1 MKLKDINE
9 IKEDGLVVFMPSG
22 IQATLFNEGENILVK
37 YYNLTEDKYTHEDFY
52 KLINEGIFIFN
63 DRPTTQVMES
73 EDIDDIEQFPYCV
86 EITDE
91 VGELTYQAD
100 YDNEKAARADFND
113 HKDEL
118 LPNHKIELLHLVDS
132 EGFEVLDSF
141 EQGIDNED
149 VFECLIK
156 YADEQGVNVSDLEEY
171 DPEEIANWISKEMG
185 QNISVEEVEQLI
197 ADEVYDMEQLR
208 NEVHESALK
217 EHYNEDVFEA
227 VLEYATEQGKQVVEL
242 EDEDAEIIAKYVSD
256 KIGLNV
262 YPEEIIEL
270 LDMERS
276 DIEDLENDMDESVL
290 KESQGEYKLVIITGR
305 GRGDDGKL
313 TKESFQADND
323 LAALL
328 YVFENYDLQNAGM
341 FNGDYEDD
349 DLEEDDIE
357 LKNNILNCVKENK
370 IEEGVKLLT
379 DLYFDNFDISDY
391 YDDIIS
397 LTAPDGHV
405 VIEDDID
412 IEDWFG
418 DDYEDDIDWEDE
430 EDEDD
435 MDESILTK
443 LSKKGFIRESLS
455 KQYENKMDEAFE
467 NVKNPQGNVYKA
479 MQGREKH
486 YLTPEFK
493 LEMLQNLDKIQKQF
507 PDMHIRQQAQTFM
520 NELTMQEYYD
530 IKVIQKFIDNYVD
543 IMNPKN
549 ESLKESLEEEYGV
562 EYRNMHDGIHYLLVT
577 DSKEKAEQILAYL
590 KELENPDT
598 TVYDDNEIMD
608 NSIFTWD
615 EINKLATDGFEVDYK
630 ETEASNGIYNG
641 IQIINYDEIK
651 PDIYESLKEDKEEDL
666 NKLQRLQDKEAENV
680 PNGSKEMYKL
690 NKKYGKLRKKVHKHY
705 AKNENVTTMAEDIR
719 NGNKS
724 GEDPEFGA
732 WLLETSVDEKW
743 EQLTKAMQMYLL
755 DGIADYVQQGS
766 LKEEDLILEID
777 PEAGLTKEDVLS
789 LDMFSDEEIDTTYKY
804 HDLQLHAFISYEIK
818 SDKQAGNDKQE
829 SFKLKKKK
837 NKKQKIEDSMD
848 EAIYLKNKDGNEI
861 GPFKDQDAKEEY
873 IKEQKQNGYQGEFE
887 EIIKENKKE
896 EKMSKDNLTENC
908 YKVYNTLEPD
918 AQPACFNSWNEIDD
932 YLNQTWGEYKVDM
945 AKKND
950 GFGTQQDYDNYLSNF
965 EVAIE
970 PIEIPAEQ
978 IPAEGIDFEVAD
990 ECPDCEPELTEPAE
1004 EPMNMEAEQEVED
1017 EIKDD
1022 MDEDFED
1029 EHIGKSEEEP
1039 AEEEPTEEDPD
1050 VEPTEIDNPKDALN
1064 RIEDVEDAVD
1074 NIEDYIKTLLSDE
1087 DIEEVE
1093 DMHEQKTEDF
1103 KDNMGMLT
1111 DMNDLDFPDALADTV
1126 DTKEDGSLYRISDVA
1141 KEIEDLKATIEQ
1153 LKNDFKSELTTL
1165 VQDLKNDLKLSV
1177 NNVENKVQDT
1187 KNAVDNLTSEEE
1199 DLEDLEV
1206 EEPLEGEEPAQEEPA
1221 EDEENMEENYDEEA
1235 LKGNKMYESIKEII
1249 ATKTGKVISIPTIAE
1264 RLREEYGID
1273 ANLNT
1278 SYGKIIYTQV
1288 ADLINKTSLRES
1300 VVDPRIEEKE
1310 KRKSLL
1316 GKAANWIGGGL
1327 MSRLQESAEKQRWE
1341 ALEQIKQE
1349 IDKKVQQGADA
1360 QELKDTITLAS
1371 ENDEEAKQAK
1381 DYAVNKLKTTAKVEN
1396 LKDKLLKTSKT
1407 ATFKDL
1413 NIRG

>member
-63 DRPTTQVMES
+63 DRPNSQVIES
-73 EDIDDIEQFPYCV
+73 KEDDFDEDLHRALESYADGLGCNIGEIEDKDAAYDYVCDYL
-86 EITDE
+86 ETDVDYKE
-91 VGELTYQAD
+91 MAD
-100 YDNEKAARADFND
+100 YIDQCAKEIQDFL
-113 HKDEL
+113 DEL
-118 LPNHKIELLHLVDS
+118 
-132 EGFEVLDSF
+132 
-141 EQGIDNED
+141 
-149 VFECLIK
+149 
-156 YADEQGVNVSDLEEY
+156 EE
-171 DPEEIANWISKEMG
+171 EE
-185 QNISVEEVEQLI
+185 
-197 ADEVYDMEQLR
+197 
-208 NEVHESALK
+208 
-217 EHYNEDVFEA
+217 
-227 VLEYATEQGKQVVEL
+227 
-242 EDEDAEIIAKYVSD
+242 
-256 KIGLNV
+256 
-262 YPEEIIEL
+262 
-270 LDMERS
+270 
-276 DIEDLENDMDESVL
+276 DMDESVL
-290 KESQGEYKLVIITGR
+290 KESQDEYKLVIITGR

-418 DDYEDDIDWEDE
+418 DDYEDDDIDWED
-430 EDEDD
+430 DEDD

-455 KQYENKMDEAFE
+455 KQYENKMHEAFE

-549 ESLKESLEEEYGV
+549 ESLKESLDEEYGV

-598 TVYDDNEIMD
+598 SVYDDNEIMD

-978 IPAEGIDFEVAD
+978 LPAEGIDFEVAD

-1017 EIKDD
+1017 EIEDD
-1022 MDEDFED
+1022 MAEDELDEDFED

-1050 VEPTEIDNPKDALN
+1050 VEPAEEIDNPKDALN

-1206 EEPLEGEEPAQEEPA
+1206 EEPLEGEEPAQEESEEPT

-1381 DYAVNKLKTTAKVEN
+1381 DYAVNKLKATAKVEN

-1407 ATFKDL
+1407 AAFKDL

>member
-22 IQATLFNEGENILVK
+22 IQATLFNEGENVLVK

-63 DRPTTQVMES
+63 DRPNSQVIENLQKDLEFTNKELVNMR
-73 EDIDDIEQFPYCV
+73 EDY
-86 EITDE
+86 
-91 VGELTYQAD
+91 
-100 YDNEKAARADFND
+100 
-113 HKDEL
+113 
-118 LPNHKIELLHLVDS
+118 
-132 EGFEVLDSF
+132 
-141 EQGIDNED
+141 NED

-328 YVFENYDLQNAGM
+328 HVFENYDLQNAGM

-412 IEDWFG
+412 VDDWFG
-418 DDYEDDIDWEDE
+418 DDYEDDDIDWED
-430 EDEDD
+430 DEDD

-467 NVKNPQGNVYKA
+467 NVKNPQGNVFKA

-978 IPAEGIDFEVAD
+978 IPAEGIDFQVAD

-1017 EIKDD
+1017 EIEDD

-1039 AEEEPTEEDPD
+1039 TEEEPTEEDPD
-1050 VEPTEIDNPKDALN
+1050 VEPNEIDNPKDALN

-1206 EEPLEGEEPAQEEPA
+1206 EEPLEGEEPAQEESEEPT

-1249 ATKTGKVISIPTIAE
+1249 ATKTGRVISIPTIAE

-1288 ADLINKTSLRES
+1288 ADLVNKTSLRES

>member
-63 DRPTTQVMES
+63 DRPTTQVMEDW
-73 EDIDDIEQFPYCV
+73 EDEEVDDDLF
-86 EITDE
+86 
-91 VGELTYQAD
+91 
-100 YDNEKAARADFND
+100 RA
-113 HKDEL
+113 
-118 LPNHKIELLHLVDS
+118 
-132 EGFEVLDSF
+132 LDS
-141 EQGIDNED
+141 
-149 VFECLIK
+149 
-156 YADEQGVNVSDLEEY
+156 YADQCGCNIGEIEDKEDAYNYICDWLGREMDYKEMSDYIDYCAKELEEF
-171 DPEEIANWISKEMG
+171 DDEEDM
-185 QNISVEEVEQLI
+185 
-197 ADEVYDMEQLR
+197 DEAVL
-208 NEVHESALK
+208 N

-270 LDMERS
+270 LDIERS
-276 DIEDLENDMDESVL
+276 DMEDLEDNMDESIIDKDGDWNLIQTSSTPVQLALEL
-290 KESQGEYKLVIITGR
+290 KLGDSKLQIFLKDNKFIVSLNDAIEASFTLDNIDGLLDFIKNNYPVILEKDT
-305 GRGDDGKL
+305 
-313 TKESFQADND
+313 
-323 LAALL
+323 
-328 YVFENYDLQNAGM
+328 
-341 FNGDYEDD
+341 
-349 DLEEDDIE
+349 LEELIDSQELEDE
-357 LKNNILNCVKENK
+357 LK
-370 IEEGVKLLT
+370 
-379 DLYFDNFDISDY
+379 
-391 YDDIIS
+391 
-397 LTAPDGHV
+397 
-405 VIEDDID
+405 
-412 IEDWFG
+412 
-418 DDYEDDIDWEDE
+418 DE
-430 EDEDD
+430 EEFE
-435 MDESILTK
+435 ESILTK
-443 LSKKGFIRESLS
+443 LSKKGFIRESLLN
-455 KQYENKMDEAFE
+455 QYENKMDEAFE
-467 NVKNPQGNVYKA
+467 NVKNPQGNVFKA

-549 ESLKESLEEEYGV
+549 ESLDESLDEEYGV

-615 EINKLATDGFEVDYK
+615 EINKLAIDGFEVDYK

-978 IPAEGIDFEVAD
+978 IPAEGIDFQVAD

-1017 EIKDD
+1017 EIEDD

-1039 AEEEPTEEDPD
+1039 AEEEPTEEDPN

-1206 EEPLEGEEPAQEEPA
+1206 EEPLEGEEPAQEEPEEPA

-1407 ATFKDL
+1407 AAFKDL

>member
-63 DRPTTQVMES
+63 DRPNTQVIES
-73 EDIDDIEQFPYCV
+73 KEDDSDEDLHRALESYADGLGCNIGEIEDKDAAYDYVCDYL
-86 EITDE
+86 ETDVDYKE
-91 VGELTYQAD
+91 MAD
-100 YDNEKAARADFND
+100 YIDQCAKEIQDF
-113 HKDEL
+113 
-118 LPNHKIELLHLVDS
+118 
-132 EGFEVLDSF
+132 LD
-141 EQGIDNED
+141 
-149 VFECLIK
+149 
-156 YADEQGVNVSDLEEY
+156 
-171 DPEEIANWISKEMG
+171 
-185 QNISVEEVEQLI
+185 
-197 ADEVYDMEQLR
+197 
-208 NEVHESALK
+208 
-217 EHYNEDVFEA
+217 
-227 VLEYATEQGKQVVEL
+227 EL
-242 EDEDAEIIAKYVSD
+242 EDEE
-256 KIGLNV
+256 
-262 YPEEIIEL
+262 
-270 LDMERS
+270 
-276 DIEDLENDMDESVL
+276 DMDESVL

-328 YVFENYDLQNAGM
+328 HVFENYDLQNAGM

-418 DDYEDDIDWEDE
+418 DDYEDDDIDWEDE

-467 NVKNPQGNVYKA
+467 NVKNPQGNVFKA

-861 GPFKDQDAKEEY
+861 GPFKDQNAKEEY

-1017 EIKDD
+1017 EIEDD

-1050 VEPTEIDNPKDALN
+1050 AESSEIDNPKDALN

-1206 EEPLEGEEPAQEEPA
+1206 EEPLEGEEPAQEEPEEPT

-1288 ADLINKTSLRES
+1288 ADLVNKTSLRES

-1360 QELKDTITLAS
+1360 QELKDTITLAA

-1407 ATFKDL
+1407 AAFKDL

>member
-63 DRPTTQVMES
+63 DRPNSQVIES
-73 EDIDDIEQFPYCV
+73 KEDDFDEDLHRALESYADGLGCNIGEIEDKDAAYDYVCDYL
-86 EITDE
+86 ETDVDYKE
-91 VGELTYQAD
+91 MAD
-100 YDNEKAARADFND
+100 YIDQCAKEIQDFL
-113 HKDEL
+113 DEL
-118 LPNHKIELLHLVDS
+118 
-132 EGFEVLDSF
+132 
-141 EQGIDNED
+141 
-149 VFECLIK
+149 
-156 YADEQGVNVSDLEEY
+156 EE
-171 DPEEIANWISKEMG
+171 EE
-185 QNISVEEVEQLI
+185 
-197 ADEVYDMEQLR
+197 
-208 NEVHESALK
+208 
-217 EHYNEDVFEA
+217 
-227 VLEYATEQGKQVVEL
+227 
-242 EDEDAEIIAKYVSD
+242 
-256 KIGLNV
+256 
-262 YPEEIIEL
+262 
-270 LDMERS
+270 
-276 DIEDLENDMDESVL
+276 DMDESVL
-290 KESQGEYKLVIITGR
+290 KESQDEYKLVIITGR

-328 YVFENYDLQNAGM
+328 YVFQNYDLQNAGM
-341 FNGDYEDD
+341 FNGEYEDD

-418 DDYEDDIDWEDE
+418 DDYEDDDIDWE

-455 KQYENKMDEAFE
+455 KQYKNKMDEAFE

-549 ESLKESLEEEYGV
+549 ESLEDYNDPQGQITLKDAKKQFEKLVEEAHDIYYQGYKFIDITLLEVHCPAFSNINWEDIPELIRSWGYAVLEEP
-562 EYRNMHDGIHYLLVT
+562 NMDQPAIALG
-577 DSKEKAEQILAYL
+577 KEFTEDDVRQMIKDFNE
-590 KELENPDT
+590 EN
-598 TVYDDNEIMD
+598 
-608 NSIFTWD
+608 
-615 EINKLATDGFEVDYK
+615 GFD
-630 ETEASNGIYNG
+630 
-641 IQIINYDEIK
+641 
-651 PDIYESLKEDKEEDL
+651 ESLKEDKEEDL

-978 IPAEGIDFEVAD
+978 LPAEGIDFQVAD

-1004 EPMNMEAEQEVED
+1004 EPMNMEAEQEIED
-1017 EIKDD
+1017 EIEDD
-1022 MDEDFED
+1022 MAEDELDEDFED

-1050 VEPTEIDNPKDALN
+1050 VEPNEIDNPKDALN

-1206 EEPLEGEEPAQEEPA
+1206 EEPLEGEEPAQEEPEEPT

-1300 VVDPRIEEKE
+1300 VVDPRTEEKE

-1381 DYAVNKLKTTAKVEN
+1381 DYAVNKLKATAKVEN

-1407 ATFKDL
+1407 AAFKDL

>member
-208 NEVHESALK
+208 NEVHES
-217 EHYNEDVFEA
+217 
-227 VLEYATEQGKQVVEL
+227 
-242 EDEDAEIIAKYVSD
+242 
-256 KIGLNV
+256 
-262 YPEEIIEL
+262 
-270 LDMERS
+270 
-276 DIEDLENDMDESVL
+276 VL
-290 KESQGEYKLVIITGR
+290 KESQDEYKLVIITGR

-328 YVFENYDLQNAGM
+328 HVFENYDLQNAGM

-430 EDEDD
+430 DDEDD

-443 LSKKGFIRESLS
+443 LSKKGFIRESLLN
-455 KQYENKMDEAFE
+455 QYENKMDEAFE

-549 ESLKESLEEEYGV
+549 ESLKESLDEEYGV

-837 NKKQKIEDSMD
+837 NKKQKIEDSMH

-978 IPAEGIDFEVAD
+978 IPAEGIDFQVAD

-1017 EIKDD
+1017 EIEDEIEDD

-1039 AEEEPTEEDPD
+1039 AEEEPTEEEPTEEDPD

-1206 EEPLEGEEPAQEEPA
+1206 EEPLEGEEPAQEEPEEPA

>member
-1 MKLKDINE
+1 MR
-9 IKEDGLVVFMPSG
+9 ED
-22 IQATLFNEGENILVK
+22 
-37 YYNLTEDKYTHEDFY
+37 Y
-52 KLINEGIFIFN
+52 
-63 DRPTTQVMES
+63 
-73 EDIDDIEQFPYCV
+73 
-86 EITDE
+86 
-91 VGELTYQAD
+91 
-100 YDNEKAARADFND
+100 
-113 HKDEL
+113 
-118 LPNHKIELLHLVDS
+118 
-132 EGFEVLDSF
+132 
-141 EQGIDNED
+141 NED

-276 DIEDLENDMDESVL
+276 DMQDLEDNMDESVL
-290 KESQGEYKLVIITGR
+290 KESQDEYKLVIITGR

-328 YVFENYDLQNAGM
+328 HVFENYDLQNAGM
-341 FNGDYEDD
+341 FNGEYEDD

-549 ESLKESLEEEYGV
+549 ESLEDYNDPQGQITLKDAKKQFEKLVEEAHDIYFQGYKFIDITLLEVHCPAFSNINWEDIPELIRSWGYAVLEEPNMDQPAIALGKEFTEDDVRQMIKDFDKENGLDESLDEEYGV

-978 IPAEGIDFEVAD
+978 IPAEGIDFQVAD
-990 ECPDCEPELTEPAE
+990 ECPDCEPELTAPAE

-1017 EIKDD
+1017 EIEDD

-1050 VEPTEIDNPKDALN
+1050 VEPNEIDNPKDALN

-1206 EEPLEGEEPAQEEPA
+1206 EEPLEGEEPAQEEAEEPA

-1300 VVDPRIEEKE
+1300 VVDPRTEEKE

-1407 ATFKDL
+1407 AAFKDL

>member
-22 IQATLFNEGENILVK
+22 IQATLFNEGKNILVK

-63 DRPTTQVMES
+63 DRPNSQVIENLQKDLEFTNKELVNMR
-73 EDIDDIEQFPYCV
+73 EDY
-86 EITDE
+86 
-91 VGELTYQAD
+91 
-100 YDNEKAARADFND
+100 
-113 HKDEL
+113 
-118 LPNHKIELLHLVDS
+118 
-132 EGFEVLDSF
+132 
-141 EQGIDNED
+141 NED

-208 NEVHESALK
+208 NEVHES
-217 EHYNEDVFEA
+217 
-227 VLEYATEQGKQVVEL
+227 
-242 EDEDAEIIAKYVSD
+242 
-256 KIGLNV
+256 
-262 YPEEIIEL
+262 
-270 LDMERS
+270 
-276 DIEDLENDMDESVL
+276 VL
-290 KESQGEYKLVIITGR
+290 KESQDEYKLVIITGR

-328 YVFENYDLQNAGM
+328 HVFENYDLQNAGM

-430 EDEDD
+430 DDEDD

-549 ESLKESLEEEYGV
+549 ESLKESLDEEYGV

-1017 EIKDD
+1017 EIEDEIEDD

-1039 AEEEPTEEDPD
+1039 AEEEPTEEEPTEEDPD

-1206 EEPLEGEEPAQEEPA
+1206 EEPLEGEEPAQEESEEPT

-1249 ATKTGKVISIPTIAE
+1249 ATKTGRVISIPTIAE

-1288 ADLINKTSLRES
+1288 ADLVNKTSLRES

>member
-113 HKDEL
+113 NKYEL

-141 EQGIDNED
+141 EQGIDDED
-149 VFECLIK
+149 EEDDMDESIIDKDGDWNLIQTSSTPVQLALELNLGDSK
-156 YADEQGVNVSDLEEY
+156 LQIFLKDNKFVVSLNDAIEASFTLDNIDGLLDFIKNNYPVILEKDTLEE
-171 DPEEIANWISKEMG
+171 
-185 QNISVEEVEQLI
+185 LI
-197 ADEVYDMEQLR
+197 DSQ
-208 NEVHESALK
+208 
-217 EHYNEDVFEA
+217 
-227 VLEYATEQGKQVVEL
+227 EL
-242 EDEDAEIIAKYVSD
+242 EDE
-256 KIGLNV
+256 
-262 YPEEIIEL
+262 
-270 LDMERS
+270 
-276 DIEDLENDMDESVL
+276 L
-290 KESQGEYKLVIITGR
+290 K
-305 GRGDDGKL
+305 
-313 TKESFQADND
+313 
-323 LAALL
+323 
-328 YVFENYDLQNAGM
+328 
-341 FNGDYEDD
+341 
-349 DLEEDDIE
+349 
-357 LKNNILNCVKENK
+357 
-370 IEEGVKLLT
+370 
-379 DLYFDNFDISDY
+379 
-391 YDDIIS
+391 
-397 LTAPDGHV
+397 
-405 VIEDDID
+405 
-412 IEDWFG
+412 
-418 DDYEDDIDWEDE
+418 DE
-430 EDEDD
+430 EEFE
-435 MDESILTK
+435 ESILTK

-455 KQYENKMDEAFE
+455 KQYENKMHEAFE

-549 ESLKESLEEEYGV
+549 ESLEDYNDPQGQITLKDAKKQFEKLVEEAHDIYFQGYKFIDITLLEVHCPAFSNINWEDIPERIRSWGYVVLEEP
-562 EYRNMHDGIHYLLVT
+562 NMDQPAIALG
-577 DSKEKAEQILAYL
+577 KEFTEDDVRQMIKDFNE
-590 KELENPDT
+590 EN
-598 TVYDDNEIMD
+598 
-608 NSIFTWD
+608 
-615 EINKLATDGFEVDYK
+615 GFD
-630 ETEASNGIYNG
+630 
-641 IQIINYDEIK
+641 
-651 PDIYESLKEDKEEDL
+651 ESLKEDKEEDL

-732 WLLETSVDEKW
+732 WLLETSIDEKW

-978 IPAEGIDFEVAD
+978 LPAEGIDFEVAD

-1017 EIKDD
+1017 EIEDD

-1206 EEPLEGEEPAQEEPA
+1206 EEPLEGEEPAQEEPEEPT

>member
-113 HKDEL
+113 NKYEL

-141 EQGIDNED
+141 EQGIDDED
-149 VFECLIK
+149 EEDDMDESIIDKDGDWNLIQTSSTPVQLALELNLGDSK
-156 YADEQGVNVSDLEEY
+156 LQIFLKDNKFVVSLNDAIEASFTLDNIDGLLDFIKNNYPVILEKDTLEE
-171 DPEEIANWISKEMG
+171 
-185 QNISVEEVEQLI
+185 LI
-197 ADEVYDMEQLR
+197 DSQ
-208 NEVHESALK
+208 
-217 EHYNEDVFEA
+217 
-227 VLEYATEQGKQVVEL
+227 EL
-242 EDEDAEIIAKYVSD
+242 EDE
-256 KIGLNV
+256 
-262 YPEEIIEL
+262 
-270 LDMERS
+270 
-276 DIEDLENDMDESVL
+276 L
-290 KESQGEYKLVIITGR
+290 K
-305 GRGDDGKL
+305 
-313 TKESFQADND
+313 
-323 LAALL
+323 
-328 YVFENYDLQNAGM
+328 
-341 FNGDYEDD
+341 
-349 DLEEDDIE
+349 
-357 LKNNILNCVKENK
+357 
-370 IEEGVKLLT
+370 
-379 DLYFDNFDISDY
+379 
-391 YDDIIS
+391 
-397 LTAPDGHV
+397 
-405 VIEDDID
+405 
-412 IEDWFG
+412 
-418 DDYEDDIDWEDE
+418 DE
-430 EDEDD
+430 EEFE
-435 MDESILTK
+435 ESILTK

-455 KQYENKMDEAFE
+455 KQYENKMHEAFE

-549 ESLKESLEEEYGV
+549 ESLEDYNDPQGQITLKDAKKQFEKLVEEAHDIYFQGYKFIDITLLEVHCPAFSNINWEDIPELIRSWGYVVLEEP
-562 EYRNMHDGIHYLLVT
+562 NMDQPAIALG
-577 DSKEKAEQILAYL
+577 KEFTEDDVRQMIKDFNE
-590 KELENPDT
+590 EN
-598 TVYDDNEIMD
+598 
-608 NSIFTWD
+608 
-615 EINKLATDGFEVDYK
+615 GFD
-630 ETEASNGIYNG
+630 
-641 IQIINYDEIK
+641 
-651 PDIYESLKEDKEEDL
+651 ESLKEDKEEDL

-732 WLLETSVDEKW
+732 WLLETSIDEKW

-978 IPAEGIDFEVAD
+978 LPAEGIDFEVAD

-1017 EIKDD
+1017 EIEDD

-1206 EEPLEGEEPAQEEPA
+1206 EEPLEGEEPAQEEPEEPT

-1300 VVDPRIEEKE
+1300 IVDPRIEEKE

>member
-113 HKDEL
+113 NKYEL

-141 EQGIDNED
+141 EQGIDDED
-149 VFECLIK
+149 EEDDMDESIIDKDGDWNLIQTSSTPVQLALELNLGDSK
-156 YADEQGVNVSDLEEY
+156 LQIFLKDNKFVVSLNDAIEASFTLDNIDGLLDFIKNNYPVILEKDTLEE
-171 DPEEIANWISKEMG
+171 
-185 QNISVEEVEQLI
+185 LI
-197 ADEVYDMEQLR
+197 DSQ
-208 NEVHESALK
+208 
-217 EHYNEDVFEA
+217 
-227 VLEYATEQGKQVVEL
+227 EL
-242 EDEDAEIIAKYVSD
+242 EDE
-256 KIGLNV
+256 
-262 YPEEIIEL
+262 
-270 LDMERS
+270 
-276 DIEDLENDMDESVL
+276 L
-290 KESQGEYKLVIITGR
+290 K
-305 GRGDDGKL
+305 
-313 TKESFQADND
+313 
-323 LAALL
+323 
-328 YVFENYDLQNAGM
+328 
-341 FNGDYEDD
+341 
-349 DLEEDDIE
+349 
-357 LKNNILNCVKENK
+357 
-370 IEEGVKLLT
+370 
-379 DLYFDNFDISDY
+379 
-391 YDDIIS
+391 
-397 LTAPDGHV
+397 
-405 VIEDDID
+405 
-412 IEDWFG
+412 
-418 DDYEDDIDWEDE
+418 DE
-430 EDEDD
+430 EEFE
-435 MDESILTK
+435 ESILTK

-455 KQYENKMDEAFE
+455 KQYENKMHEAFE

-549 ESLKESLEEEYGV
+549 ESLEDYNDPQGQITLKDAKKQFEKLVEEAHDIYFQGYKFIDITLLEVHCPAFSNINWEDIPELIRSWGYVVLEEP
-562 EYRNMHDGIHYLLVT
+562 NMDQPAIALG
-577 DSKEKAEQILAYL
+577 KEFTEDDVRQMIKDFNE
-590 KELENPDT
+590 EN
-598 TVYDDNEIMD
+598 
-608 NSIFTWD
+608 
-615 EINKLATDGFEVDYK
+615 GFD
-630 ETEASNGIYNG
+630 
-641 IQIINYDEIK
+641 
-651 PDIYESLKEDKEEDL
+651 ESLKEDKEEDL

-732 WLLETSVDEKW
+732 WLLETSIDEKW

-978 IPAEGIDFEVAD
+978 LPAEGIDFEVAD
-990 ECPDCEPELTEPAE
+990 ECPDCDPELTEPAE

-1017 EIKDD
+1017 EIEDD

-1206 EEPLEGEEPAQEEPA
+1206 EEPLEGEEPAQEEPEEPT

>member
-208 NEVHESALK
+208 NEVHES
-217 EHYNEDVFEA
+217 
-227 VLEYATEQGKQVVEL
+227 
-242 EDEDAEIIAKYVSD
+242 
-256 KIGLNV
+256 
-262 YPEEIIEL
+262 
-270 LDMERS
+270 
-276 DIEDLENDMDESVL
+276 VL
-290 KESQGEYKLVIITGR
+290 KESQDEYKLVIITGR

-328 YVFENYDLQNAGM
+328 HVFENYDLQNAGM

-430 EDEDD
+430 DDEDD

-443 LSKKGFIRESLS
+443 LSKKGFIRESLLN
-455 KQYENKMDEAFE
+455 QYENKMDEAFE

-549 ESLKESLEEEYGV
+549 ESLKESLDEEYGV

-615 EINKLATDGFEVDYK
+615 EINKLAIDGFEVDYK

-978 IPAEGIDFEVAD
+978 IPAEGIDFQVAD

-1017 EIKDD
+1017 EIEDEIEDD

-1039 AEEEPTEEDPD
+1039 AEEEPTEEEPTEEDPD

-1206 EEPLEGEEPAQEEPA
+1206 EEPLEGEEPAQEEPEEPA

-1300 VVDPRIEEKE
+1300 VVDPRTEEKE

-1407 ATFKDL
+1407 AAFKDL

>member
-63 DRPTTQVMES
+63 DRPNSQVIENLQKDLEFTNKELVNMR
-73 EDIDDIEQFPYCV
+73 EDY
-86 EITDE
+86 
-91 VGELTYQAD
+91 
-100 YDNEKAARADFND
+100 
-113 HKDEL
+113 
-118 LPNHKIELLHLVDS
+118 
-132 EGFEVLDSF
+132 
-141 EQGIDNED
+141 NED

-276 DIEDLENDMDESVL
+276 DMQDLEDNMDESVL
-290 KESQGEYKLVIITGR
+290 KESQDEYKLVIITGR

-328 YVFENYDLQNAGM
+328 HVFENYDLQNAGM
-341 FNGDYEDD
+341 FNGEYEDD

-549 ESLKESLEEEYGV
+549 ESLEDYNDPQGQITLKDAKKQFEKLVEEAHDIYFQGYKFIDITLLEVHCPAFSNINWEDIPELIRSWGYVVLEEP
-562 EYRNMHDGIHYLLVT
+562 NMDQPAIALG
-577 DSKEKAEQILAYL
+577 KEFTEDDVRQMIKDFNE
-590 KELENPDT
+590 EN
-598 TVYDDNEIMD
+598 
-608 NSIFTWD
+608 
-615 EINKLATDGFEVDYK
+615 GFD
-630 ETEASNGIYNG
+630 
-641 IQIINYDEIK
+641 
-651 PDIYESLKEDKEEDL
+651 ESLKEDKEEDL

-978 IPAEGIDFEVAD
+978 IPAEGIDFQVAD

-1017 EIKDD
+1017 EIEDD

-1050 VEPTEIDNPKDALN
+1050 VEPNEIDNPKDALN

-1206 EEPLEGEEPAQEEPA
+1206 EEPLEGEEPAQEEAEEPA

-1300 VVDPRIEEKE
+1300 VVDPRTEEKE

-1407 ATFKDL
+1407 AAFKHL

>member
-63 DRPTTQVMES
+63 DRPNTQVIES
-73 EDIDDIEQFPYCV
+73 KEDDFDEELHRALESYADGLGCNIGEIEDKDAAYDYVCDYL
-86 EITDE
+86 ETDVDYKE
-91 VGELTYQAD
+91 MAD
-100 YDNEKAARADFND
+100 YIDQCAKEIQDF
-113 HKDEL
+113 
-118 LPNHKIELLHLVDS
+118 
-132 EGFEVLDSF
+132 LD
-141 EQGIDNED
+141 
-149 VFECLIK
+149 
-156 YADEQGVNVSDLEEY
+156 
-171 DPEEIANWISKEMG
+171 
-185 QNISVEEVEQLI
+185 
-197 ADEVYDMEQLR
+197 
-208 NEVHESALK
+208 
-217 EHYNEDVFEA
+217 
-227 VLEYATEQGKQVVEL
+227 EL
-242 EDEDAEIIAKYVSD
+242 EDEE
-256 KIGLNV
+256 
-262 YPEEIIEL
+262 
-270 LDMERS
+270 
-276 DIEDLENDMDESVL
+276 DMDESVL

-328 YVFENYDLQNAGM
+328 HVFENYDLQNAGM

-418 DDYEDDIDWEDE
+418 DDYEDDDIDWEDE

-467 NVKNPQGNVYKA
+467 NVKNPQGNVFKA

-861 GPFKDQDAKEEY
+861 GPFKDQNAKEEY

-1017 EIKDD
+1017 EIEDD

-1050 VEPTEIDNPKDALN
+1050 AESSEIDNPKDALN

-1206 EEPLEGEEPAQEEPA
+1206 EEPLEGEEPAQEEPEEPT

-1288 ADLINKTSLRES
+1288 ADLVNKTSLRES

-1360 QELKDTITLAS
+1360 QELKDTITLAA

-1407 ATFKDL
+1407 AAFKDL

>member
-63 DRPTTQVMES
+63 DRPNSQVIES
-73 EDIDDIEQFPYCV
+73 KEDEEVDDDLFRALDSYADGLGCNIGEIEDKDAAYDYVCDYL
-86 EITDE
+86 ETDVDYKE
-91 VGELTYQAD
+91 MAD
-100 YDNEKAARADFND
+100 YIDQCAKEIQDF
-113 HKDEL
+113 
-118 LPNHKIELLHLVDS
+118 
-132 EGFEVLDSF
+132 LD
-141 EQGIDNED
+141 
-149 VFECLIK
+149 
-156 YADEQGVNVSDLEEY
+156 
-171 DPEEIANWISKEMG
+171 
-185 QNISVEEVEQLI
+185 
-197 ADEVYDMEQLR
+197 
-208 NEVHESALK
+208 
-217 EHYNEDVFEA
+217 
-227 VLEYATEQGKQVVEL
+227 EL
-242 EDEDAEIIAKYVSD
+242 EDEE
-256 KIGLNV
+256 
-262 YPEEIIEL
+262 
-270 LDMERS
+270 
-276 DIEDLENDMDESVL
+276 DMDESVL
-290 KESQGEYKLVIITGR
+290 KESQDEYKLVIITGR

-341 FNGDYEDD
+341 FNGDYED

-430 EDEDD
+430 EDEED

-549 ESLKESLEEEYGV
+549 ESLKESLDEEYGV

-666 NKLQRLQDKEAENV
+666 NKLQRLQDKEAETV

-789 LDMFSDEEIDTTYKY
+789 LDMFSNEEIDTTYKY

-818 SDKQAGNDKQE
+818 SDKRAGNNKQE
-829 SFKLKKKK
+829 AFKLKKKK
-837 NKKQKIEDSMD
+837 NKKQKIDDSIN
-848 EAIYLKNKDGNEI
+848 EAIYLKTKDGNEI

-978 IPAEGIDFEVAD
+978 LPAEGIDFEVAD

-1017 EIKDD
+1017 EIEDD

-1206 EEPLEGEEPAQEEPA
+1206 EEPLEGEEPAQEEAEEPA

-1288 ADLINKTSLRES
+1288 ADLVNKTSLRES

>member
-113 HKDEL
+113 NKYEL

-141 EQGIDNED
+141 EQGIDDED
-149 VFECLIK
+149 EEDDMDESIIDKDGDWNLIQTSSTPVQLALELNLGDSK
-156 YADEQGVNVSDLEEY
+156 LQIFLKDNKFVVSLNDAIEASFTLDNIDDLLDFIKNNYPVILEKDTLEE
-171 DPEEIANWISKEMG
+171 
-185 QNISVEEVEQLI
+185 LI
-197 ADEVYDMEQLR
+197 DSQ
-208 NEVHESALK
+208 
-217 EHYNEDVFEA
+217 
-227 VLEYATEQGKQVVEL
+227 EL
-242 EDEDAEIIAKYVSD
+242 EDE
-256 KIGLNV
+256 
-262 YPEEIIEL
+262 
-270 LDMERS
+270 
-276 DIEDLENDMDESVL
+276 L
-290 KESQGEYKLVIITGR
+290 K
-305 GRGDDGKL
+305 
-313 TKESFQADND
+313 
-323 LAALL
+323 
-328 YVFENYDLQNAGM
+328 
-341 FNGDYEDD
+341 
-349 DLEEDDIE
+349 
-357 LKNNILNCVKENK
+357 
-370 IEEGVKLLT
+370 
-379 DLYFDNFDISDY
+379 
-391 YDDIIS
+391 
-397 LTAPDGHV
+397 
-405 VIEDDID
+405 
-412 IEDWFG
+412 
-418 DDYEDDIDWEDE
+418 DE
-430 EDEDD
+430 EEFE
-435 MDESILTK
+435 ESILTK

-455 KQYENKMDEAFE
+455 KQYENKMHEAFE

-549 ESLKESLEEEYGV
+549 ESLEDYNDPQGQITLKDAKKQFEKLVEEAHDIYFQGYKFIDITLLEVHCPAFSNINWEDIPELIRSWGYVVLEEP
-562 EYRNMHDGIHYLLVT
+562 NMDQPAIALG
-577 DSKEKAEQILAYL
+577 KEFTEDDVRQMIKDFNE
-590 KELENPDT
+590 EN
-598 TVYDDNEIMD
+598 
-608 NSIFTWD
+608 
-615 EINKLATDGFEVDYK
+615 GFD
-630 ETEASNGIYNG
+630 
-641 IQIINYDEIK
+641 
-651 PDIYESLKEDKEEDL
+651 ESLKEDKEEDL

-732 WLLETSVDEKW
+732 WLLETSIDEKW

-978 IPAEGIDFEVAD
+978 LPAEGIDFEVAD

-1017 EIKDD
+1017 EIEDD

-1206 EEPLEGEEPAQEEPA
+1206 EEPLEGEEPAQEEPEEPT

>member
-63 DRPTTQVMES
+63 DRPNSQVIES
-73 EDIDDIEQFPYCV
+73 KEDEEVDDDLFRALDSYADGLGCNIGEIEDKDAAYDYVCDYL
-86 EITDE
+86 ETDVDYKE
-91 VGELTYQAD
+91 MAD
-100 YDNEKAARADFND
+100 YIDQCAKEIQDF
-113 HKDEL
+113 
-118 LPNHKIELLHLVDS
+118 
-132 EGFEVLDSF
+132 LD
-141 EQGIDNED
+141 
-149 VFECLIK
+149 
-156 YADEQGVNVSDLEEY
+156 
-171 DPEEIANWISKEMG
+171 
-185 QNISVEEVEQLI
+185 
-197 ADEVYDMEQLR
+197 
-208 NEVHESALK
+208 
-217 EHYNEDVFEA
+217 
-227 VLEYATEQGKQVVEL
+227 EL
-242 EDEDAEIIAKYVSD
+242 EDEE
-256 KIGLNV
+256 
-262 YPEEIIEL
+262 
-270 LDMERS
+270 
-276 DIEDLENDMDESVL
+276 DMDESVL

-549 ESLKESLEEEYGV
+549 ESLKESLDEEYGV

-719 NGNKS
+719 NGNKC

-804 HDLQLHAFISYEIK
+804 HDLQLHAFITYEIK

-861 GPFKDQDAKEEY
+861 GPFKDQNAKEEY

-896 EKMSKDNLTENC
+896 EKMSKNNLTENC

-978 IPAEGIDFEVAD
+978 LPAEGIDFQVAD

-1017 EIKDD
+1017 EIEDEL
-1022 MDEDFED
+1022 DEDFED
-1029 EHIGKSEEEP
+1029 EHIGKSEEEPEEEEP

-1050 VEPTEIDNPKDALN
+1050 VEPNEIDNPKDALN

-1206 EEPLEGEEPAQEEPA
+1206 EEPLEGEEPAQEEPEEPV

-1288 ADLINKTSLRES
+1288 ADLVNKTSLRES

-1407 ATFKDL
+1407 AAFKDL
-1413 NIRG
+1413 NLRG

>member
-73 EDIDDIEQFPYCV
+73 EDIGDIEQFPYCV

-113 HKDEL
+113 NKYEL

-141 EQGIDNED
+141 EQGIDDED
-149 VFECLIK
+149 EEDDMDESIIDKDGDWNLIQTSSTPVQLALELNLGDSK
-156 YADEQGVNVSDLEEY
+156 LQIFLKDNKFVVSLNDAIEASFTLDNIDGLLDFIKNNYPVILEKDTLEE
-171 DPEEIANWISKEMG
+171 
-185 QNISVEEVEQLI
+185 LI
-197 ADEVYDMEQLR
+197 DSQ
-208 NEVHESALK
+208 
-217 EHYNEDVFEA
+217 
-227 VLEYATEQGKQVVEL
+227 EL
-242 EDEDAEIIAKYVSD
+242 EDE
-256 KIGLNV
+256 
-262 YPEEIIEL
+262 
-270 LDMERS
+270 
-276 DIEDLENDMDESVL
+276 L
-290 KESQGEYKLVIITGR
+290 K
-305 GRGDDGKL
+305 
-313 TKESFQADND
+313 
-323 LAALL
+323 
-328 YVFENYDLQNAGM
+328 
-341 FNGDYEDD
+341 
-349 DLEEDDIE
+349 
-357 LKNNILNCVKENK
+357 
-370 IEEGVKLLT
+370 
-379 DLYFDNFDISDY
+379 
-391 YDDIIS
+391 
-397 LTAPDGHV
+397 
-405 VIEDDID
+405 
-412 IEDWFG
+412 
-418 DDYEDDIDWEDE
+418 DE
-430 EDEDD
+430 EEFE
-435 MDESILTK
+435 ESILTK

-455 KQYENKMDEAFE
+455 KQYENKMHEAFE

-549 ESLKESLEEEYGV
+549 ESLEDYNDPQGQITLKDAKKQFEKLVEEAHDIYFQGYKFIDITLLEVHCPAFSNINWEDIPELIRSWGYVVLEEP
-562 EYRNMHDGIHYLLVT
+562 NMDQPAIALG
-577 DSKEKAEQILAYL
+577 KEFTEDDVRQMIKDFNE
-590 KELENPDT
+590 EN
-598 TVYDDNEIMD
+598 
-608 NSIFTWD
+608 
-615 EINKLATDGFEVDYK
+615 GFD
-630 ETEASNGIYNG
+630 
-641 IQIINYDEIK
+641 
-651 PDIYESLKEDKEEDL
+651 ESLKEDKEEDL

-732 WLLETSVDEKW
+732 WLLETSIDEKW

-978 IPAEGIDFEVAD
+978 LPAEGIDFEVAD

-1017 EIKDD
+1017 EIEDD

-1206 EEPLEGEEPAQEEPA
+1206 EEPLEGEEPAQEEPEEPT

>member
-208 NEVHESALK
+208 NEVHES
-217 EHYNEDVFEA
+217 
-227 VLEYATEQGKQVVEL
+227 
-242 EDEDAEIIAKYVSD
+242 
-256 KIGLNV
+256 
-262 YPEEIIEL
+262 
-270 LDMERS
+270 
-276 DIEDLENDMDESVL
+276 VL
-290 KESQGEYKLVIITGR
+290 KESQDEYKLVIITGR

-328 YVFENYDLQNAGM
+328 HVFENYDLQNAGM

-430 EDEDD
+430 DDEDD

-443 LSKKGFIRESLS
+443 LSKKGFIRESLLN
-455 KQYENKMDEAFE
+455 QYENKMDEAFE

-549 ESLKESLEEEYGV
+549 ESLKESLDEEYGV

-978 IPAEGIDFEVAD
+978 IPAEGIDFQVAD

-1017 EIKDD
+1017 EIEDEIEDD

-1039 AEEEPTEEDPD
+1039 AEEEPTEEEPTEEDPD

-1206 EEPLEGEEPAQEEPA
+1206 EEPLEGEEPAQEEPEEPA

-1300 VVDPRIEEKE
+1300 VVDPRTEEKE

-1407 ATFKDL
+1407 AAFKDL

>member
-113 HKDEL
+113 NKYEL

-141 EQGIDNED
+141 EQGIDDED
-149 VFECLIK
+149 EEDDMDESIIDKDGDWNLIQTSSTPVQLALELNLGDSK
-156 YADEQGVNVSDLEEY
+156 LQIFLKDNKFVVSLNDAIEASFTLDNIDGLLDFIKNNYPVILEKDTLEE
-171 DPEEIANWISKEMG
+171 
-185 QNISVEEVEQLI
+185 LI
-197 ADEVYDMEQLR
+197 DSQ
-208 NEVHESALK
+208 
-217 EHYNEDVFEA
+217 
-227 VLEYATEQGKQVVEL
+227 EL
-242 EDEDAEIIAKYVSD
+242 EDE
-256 KIGLNV
+256 
-262 YPEEIIEL
+262 
-270 LDMERS
+270 
-276 DIEDLENDMDESVL
+276 L
-290 KESQGEYKLVIITGR
+290 K
-305 GRGDDGKL
+305 
-313 TKESFQADND
+313 
-323 LAALL
+323 
-328 YVFENYDLQNAGM
+328 
-341 FNGDYEDD
+341 
-349 DLEEDDIE
+349 
-357 LKNNILNCVKENK
+357 
-370 IEEGVKLLT
+370 
-379 DLYFDNFDISDY
+379 
-391 YDDIIS
+391 
-397 LTAPDGHV
+397 
-405 VIEDDID
+405 
-412 IEDWFG
+412 
-418 DDYEDDIDWEDE
+418 DE
-430 EDEDD
+430 EEFE
-435 MDESILTK
+435 ESILTK

-455 KQYENKMDEAFE
+455 KQYENKMHEAFE

-549 ESLKESLEEEYGV
+549 ESLEDYNDPQGQITLKDAKKQFEKLVEEAHDIYFQGYKFIDITLLEVHCPAFSNINWEDIPELIRSWGYVVLEEP
-562 EYRNMHDGIHYLLVT
+562 NMDQPAIALG
-577 DSKEKAEQILAYL
+577 KEFTEDDVRQMIKDFNE
-590 KELENPDT
+590 EN
-598 TVYDDNEIMD
+598 
-608 NSIFTWD
+608 
-615 EINKLATDGFEVDYK
+615 GFD
-630 ETEASNGIYNG
+630 
-641 IQIINYDEIK
+641 
-651 PDIYESLKEDKEEDL
+651 ESLKEDKEEDL

-732 WLLETSVDEKW
+732 WLLETSIDEKW

-755 DGIADYVQQGS
+755 DGIADYVQQRS

-789 LDMFSDEEIDTTYKY
+789 LDMFSGEEIDTTYKY

-873 IKEQKQNGYQGEFE
+873 IKEQKQNGYQEEFE

-978 IPAEGIDFEVAD
+978 LPAEGIDFEVAD

-1017 EIKDD
+1017 EIEDD

-1206 EEPLEGEEPAQEEPA
+1206 EEPLEGEEPAQEEPEEPT

>member
-52 KLINEGIFIFN
+52 KLINKGIFIFN

-141 EQGIDNED
+141 EQGIDDED
-149 VFECLIK
+149 
-156 YADEQGVNVSDLEEY
+156 DEEN
-171 DPEEIANWISKEMG
+171 M
-185 QNISVEEVEQLI
+185 
-197 ADEVYDMEQLR
+197 
-208 NEVHESALK
+208 HES
-217 EHYNEDVFEA
+217 
-227 VLEYATEQGKQVVEL
+227 
-242 EDEDAEIIAKYVSD
+242 I
-256 KIGLNV
+256 
-262 YPEEIIEL
+262 
-270 LDMERS
+270 M
-276 DIEDLENDMDESVL
+276 
-290 KESQGEYKLVIITGR
+290 KESQGDYKLVIITGR

-397 LTAPDGHV
+397 LTAPDGHI

-412 IEDWFG
+412 IEDWFE

-443 LSKKGFIRESLS
+443 LSKKGFIRESLL
-455 KQYENKMDEAFE
+455 KQYDNKMNEAFE

-615 EINKLATDGFEVDYK
+615 EINKLAIDGFEVDYK

-690 NKKYGKLRKKVHKHY
+690 NKKYGKLRKKIHKHY

-861 GPFKDQDAKEEY
+861 GPFKDQNAKEEY

-978 IPAEGIDFEVAD
+978 LPAEGIDFEVAD

-1017 EIKDD
+1017 EIEDEIED
-1022 MDEDFED
+1022 ELDEDFED

-1050 VEPTEIDNPKDALN
+1050 AEPNEIDNPKDALN

-1206 EEPLEGEEPAQEEPA
+1206 EEPLEGEEPAQEESEEPT

-1288 ADLINKTSLRES
+1288 ADLVNKTSLRES

-1407 ATFKDL
+1407 AAFKDL

>member
-63 DRPTTQVMES
+63 DRPNSQVIES
-73 EDIDDIEQFPYCV
+73 KEDDFDEDLHRALESYADGLGCNIGEIEDKDAAYDYVCDYL
-86 EITDE
+86 ETDVDYKE
-91 VGELTYQAD
+91 MAD
-100 YDNEKAARADFND
+100 YIDQCAKEIQDFL
-113 HKDEL
+113 DEL
-118 LPNHKIELLHLVDS
+118 
-132 EGFEVLDSF
+132 
-141 EQGIDNED
+141 
-149 VFECLIK
+149 
-156 YADEQGVNVSDLEEY
+156 EE
-171 DPEEIANWISKEMG
+171 EE
-185 QNISVEEVEQLI
+185 
-197 ADEVYDMEQLR
+197 
-208 NEVHESALK
+208 
-217 EHYNEDVFEA
+217 
-227 VLEYATEQGKQVVEL
+227 
-242 EDEDAEIIAKYVSD
+242 
-256 KIGLNV
+256 
-262 YPEEIIEL
+262 
-270 LDMERS
+270 
-276 DIEDLENDMDESVL
+276 DMDESVL
-290 KESQGEYKLVIITGR
+290 KESQDEYKLVIITGR

-328 YVFENYDLQNAGM
+328 YVFQNYDLQNAGM
-341 FNGDYEDD
+341 FNGEYEDD

-418 DDYEDDIDWEDE
+418 DDYEDDDIDWE

-549 ESLKESLEEEYGV
+549 ESLEDYNDPQGQITLKDAKKQFEKLVEEAHDIYYQGYKFIDITLLEVHCPAFSNINWEDIPELIRSWGYAVLEEP
-562 EYRNMHDGIHYLLVT
+562 NMDQPAIALG
-577 DSKEKAEQILAYL
+577 KEFTEDDVRQMIKDFNE
-590 KELENPDT
+590 EN
-598 TVYDDNEIMD
+598 
-608 NSIFTWD
+608 
-615 EINKLATDGFEVDYK
+615 GFD
-630 ETEASNGIYNG
+630 
-641 IQIINYDEIK
+641 
-651 PDIYESLKEDKEEDL
+651 ESLKEDKEEDL

-978 IPAEGIDFEVAD
+978 LPAEGIDFEVAD

-1004 EPMNMEAEQEVED
+1004 EPMNMEAEQEIED
-1017 EIKDD
+1017 EIEDD
-1022 MDEDFED
+1022 MAEDELDEDFED

-1050 VEPTEIDNPKDALN
+1050 VEPNEIDNPKDALN

-1206 EEPLEGEEPAQEEPA
+1206 EEPLEGEEPAQEEPEEPT

-1381 DYAVNKLKTTAKVEN
+1381 DYAVNKLKATAKVEN

-1407 ATFKDL
+1407 AAFKDL

>member
-113 HKDEL
+113 NKYEL

-141 EQGIDNED
+141 EQGIDDED
-149 VFECLIK
+149 EEDDMDESIIDKDGDWNLIQTSSTPVQLALELNLGDSK
-156 YADEQGVNVSDLEEY
+156 LQIFLKDNKFVVSLNDAIEASFTLDNIDGLLDFIKNNYPVILEKDTLEE
-171 DPEEIANWISKEMG
+171 
-185 QNISVEEVEQLI
+185 LI
-197 ADEVYDMEQLR
+197 DSQ
-208 NEVHESALK
+208 
-217 EHYNEDVFEA
+217 
-227 VLEYATEQGKQVVEL
+227 EL
-242 EDEDAEIIAKYVSD
+242 EDE
-256 KIGLNV
+256 
-262 YPEEIIEL
+262 
-270 LDMERS
+270 
-276 DIEDLENDMDESVL
+276 L
-290 KESQGEYKLVIITGR
+290 K
-305 GRGDDGKL
+305 
-313 TKESFQADND
+313 
-323 LAALL
+323 
-328 YVFENYDLQNAGM
+328 
-341 FNGDYEDD
+341 
-349 DLEEDDIE
+349 
-357 LKNNILNCVKENK
+357 
-370 IEEGVKLLT
+370 
-379 DLYFDNFDISDY
+379 
-391 YDDIIS
+391 
-397 LTAPDGHV
+397 
-405 VIEDDID
+405 
-412 IEDWFG
+412 
-418 DDYEDDIDWEDE
+418 DE
-430 EDEDD
+430 EEFE
-435 MDESILTK
+435 ESILTK

-455 KQYENKMDEAFE
+455 KQYENKMHEAFE

-549 ESLKESLEEEYGV
+549 ESLEDYNDPQGQITLKDAKKQFEKLVEEAHDIYFQSYKFIDITLLEVHCPAFSNINWEDIPELIRSWGYVVLEEP
-562 EYRNMHDGIHYLLVT
+562 NMDQPAIALG
-577 DSKEKAEQILAYL
+577 KEFTEDDVRQMIKDFNE
-590 KELENPDT
+590 EN
-598 TVYDDNEIMD
+598 
-608 NSIFTWD
+608 
-615 EINKLATDGFEVDYK
+615 GFD
-630 ETEASNGIYNG
+630 
-641 IQIINYDEIK
+641 
-651 PDIYESLKEDKEEDL
+651 ESLKEDKEEDL

-732 WLLETSVDEKW
+732 WLLETSIDEKW

-978 IPAEGIDFEVAD
+978 LPAEGIDFEVAD

-1017 EIKDD
+1017 EIEDD

-1206 EEPLEGEEPAQEEPA
+1206 EEPLEGEEPAQEEPEEPT

>member
-113 HKDEL
+113 NKYEL

-141 EQGIDNED
+141 EQGIDDED
-149 VFECLIK
+149 EEDDMDESIIDKDGDWNLIQTSSTPVQLALELNLGDSK
-156 YADEQGVNVSDLEEY
+156 LQIFLKDNKFVVSLNDAIEASFTLDNIDGLLDFIKNNYPVILEKDTLEE
-171 DPEEIANWISKEMG
+171 
-185 QNISVEEVEQLI
+185 LI
-197 ADEVYDMEQLR
+197 DSQ
-208 NEVHESALK
+208 
-217 EHYNEDVFEA
+217 
-227 VLEYATEQGKQVVEL
+227 EL
-242 EDEDAEIIAKYVSD
+242 EDE
-256 KIGLNV
+256 
-262 YPEEIIEL
+262 
-270 LDMERS
+270 
-276 DIEDLENDMDESVL
+276 L
-290 KESQGEYKLVIITGR
+290 K
-305 GRGDDGKL
+305 
-313 TKESFQADND
+313 
-323 LAALL
+323 
-328 YVFENYDLQNAGM
+328 
-341 FNGDYEDD
+341 
-349 DLEEDDIE
+349 
-357 LKNNILNCVKENK
+357 
-370 IEEGVKLLT
+370 
-379 DLYFDNFDISDY
+379 
-391 YDDIIS
+391 
-397 LTAPDGHV
+397 
-405 VIEDDID
+405 
-412 IEDWFG
+412 
-418 DDYEDDIDWEDE
+418 DE
-430 EDEDD
+430 EEFE
-435 MDESILTK
+435 ESILTK

-455 KQYENKMDEAFE
+455 KQYENKMHEAFE

-507 PDMHIRQQAQTFM
+507 PDMRIRQQAQTFM

-549 ESLKESLEEEYGV
+549 ESLEDYNDPQGQITLKDAKKQFEKLVEEAHDIYFQGYKFIDITLLEVHCPAFSNINWEDIPELIRSWGYVVLEEP
-562 EYRNMHDGIHYLLVT
+562 NMDQPAIALG
-577 DSKEKAEQILAYL
+577 KEFTEDDVRQMIKDFNE
-590 KELENPDT
+590 EN
-598 TVYDDNEIMD
+598 
-608 NSIFTWD
+608 
-615 EINKLATDGFEVDYK
+615 GFD
-630 ETEASNGIYNG
+630 
-641 IQIINYDEIK
+641 
-651 PDIYESLKEDKEEDL
+651 ESLKEDKEEDL

-732 WLLETSVDEKW
+732 WLLETSIDEKW

-978 IPAEGIDFEVAD
+978 LPAEGIDFEVAD

-1017 EIKDD
+1017 EIEDD

-1206 EEPLEGEEPAQEEPA
+1206 EEPLEGEEPAQEEPEEPT

>member
-63 DRPTTQVMES
+63 DRPNSQVIES
-73 EDIDDIEQFPYCV
+73 KEDDFDEDLHRALESYADGLGCNIGEIEDKDAAYDYVCDYL
-86 EITDE
+86 ETDVDYKE
-91 VGELTYQAD
+91 MAD
-100 YDNEKAARADFND
+100 YIDQCAKEIQDFL
-113 HKDEL
+113 DEL
-118 LPNHKIELLHLVDS
+118 
-132 EGFEVLDSF
+132 
-141 EQGIDNED
+141 
-149 VFECLIK
+149 
-156 YADEQGVNVSDLEEY
+156 EE
-171 DPEEIANWISKEMG
+171 EE
-185 QNISVEEVEQLI
+185 
-197 ADEVYDMEQLR
+197 
-208 NEVHESALK
+208 
-217 EHYNEDVFEA
+217 
-227 VLEYATEQGKQVVEL
+227 
-242 EDEDAEIIAKYVSD
+242 
-256 KIGLNV
+256 
-262 YPEEIIEL
+262 
-270 LDMERS
+270 
-276 DIEDLENDMDESVL
+276 DMDESVL

-455 KQYENKMDEAFE
+455 KQYKNKMDEAFE
-467 NVKNPQGNVYKA
+467 NVKNPQGNVFKA

-549 ESLKESLEEEYGV
+549 ESLKESLDEEYGV

-873 IKEQKQNGYQGEFE
+873 IKEQKQNDYEGEFE

-978 IPAEGIDFEVAD
+978 LPAEGIDFEVAD

-1017 EIKDD
+1017 EIEDEL
-1022 MDEDFED
+1022 DEDFED

-1039 AEEEPTEEDPD
+1039 AEEEPAEEEDPED
-1050 VEPTEIDNPKDALN
+1050 EPTEEINNPKDALN

-1206 EEPLEGEEPAQEEPA
+1206 EEPLEGEEPAQEEAEEPA

-1300 VVDPRIEEKE
+1300 VVDPRTEEKE

-1407 ATFKDL
+1407 AAFKDL

>member
-185 QNISVEEVEQLI
+185 QNISVEEIEQLI

-270 LDMERS
+270 LDIERS
-276 DIEDLENDMDESVL
+276 DMEDLEDNMDESV
-290 KESQGEYKLVIITGR
+290 
-305 GRGDDGKL
+305 
-313 TKESFQADND
+313 
-323 LAALL
+323 
-328 YVFENYDLQNAGM
+328 
-341 FNGDYEDD
+341 
-349 DLEEDDIE
+349 
-357 LKNNILNCVKENK
+357 
-370 IEEGVKLLT
+370 
-379 DLYFDNFDISDY
+379 
-391 YDDIIS
+391 
-397 LTAPDGHV
+397 
-405 VIEDDID
+405 
-412 IEDWFG
+412 
-418 DDYEDDIDWEDE
+418 
-430 EDEDD
+430 
-435 MDESILTK
+435 LTK
-443 LSKKGFIRESLS
+443 LSKKGFIRESLL

-549 ESLKESLEEEYGV
+549 ESLKESLDEEYGV

-651 PDIYESLKEDKEEDL
+651 PDIYESLKEEKEEDL

-680 PNGSKEMYKL
+680 PNGNKEMYKL

-861 GPFKDQDAKEEY
+861 GHFKDQDAKEEY

-978 IPAEGIDFEVAD
+978 LPAEGIDFEVAD

-1017 EIKDD
+1017 EIEDEL
-1022 MDEDFED
+1022 DEDFED

-1039 AEEEPTEEDPD
+1039 AEEEPAEEEDPED
-1050 VEPTEIDNPKDALN
+1050 EPNEEINNPKDALN

-1206 EEPLEGEEPAQEEPA
+1206 EEPLEGEEPAQEEAEEPA

-1341 ALEQIKQE
+1341 TLEQIKQE

-1407 ATFKDL
+1407 AAFKDL

>member
-63 DRPTTQVMES
+63 DRPTTQVMEDWEDEEVDDDLFRALDS
-73 EDIDDIEQFPYCV
+73 YADQCGCNIGEIEDKEDAYNYICDWLGREMDYKEMSDYIDYCAKELEEFDDEEDIDE
-86 EITDE
+86 
-91 VGELTYQAD
+91 A
-100 YDNEKAARADFND
+100 
-113 HKDEL
+113 
-118 LPNHKIELLHLVDS
+118 
-132 EGFEVLDSF
+132 VL
-141 EQGIDNED
+141 N
-149 VFECLIK
+149 
-156 YADEQGVNVSDLEEY
+156 
-171 DPEEIANWISKEMG
+171 
-185 QNISVEEVEQLI
+185 
-197 ADEVYDMEQLR
+197 
-208 NEVHESALK
+208 

-270 LDMERS
+270 LDIERS
-276 DIEDLENDMDESVL
+276 DMEDLEDNMDESV
-290 KESQGEYKLVIITGR
+290 
-305 GRGDDGKL
+305 
-313 TKESFQADND
+313 
-323 LAALL
+323 
-328 YVFENYDLQNAGM
+328 
-341 FNGDYEDD
+341 
-349 DLEEDDIE
+349 
-357 LKNNILNCVKENK
+357 
-370 IEEGVKLLT
+370 
-379 DLYFDNFDISDY
+379 
-391 YDDIIS
+391 
-397 LTAPDGHV
+397 
-405 VIEDDID
+405 
-412 IEDWFG
+412 
-418 DDYEDDIDWEDE
+418 
-430 EDEDD
+430 
-435 MDESILTK
+435 LTK
-443 LSKKGFIRESLS
+443 LSKKGFIRESLL

-467 NVKNPQGNVYKA
+467 NVKNPQGNVFKA

-549 ESLKESLEEEYGV
+549 ESLEDYNNPQGQITLKDAKKQFEKLVEEAHDIYFQGYKFIDITLLEVHCPAFSNINWEDIPELIRSWGYVVLEEPNMDQPAIALGKEFTEDDVRQMIKDFDKENGLDESLDEEYGV

-861 GPFKDQDAKEEY
+861 GPFKDQNAKEEY

-896 EKMSKDNLTENC
+896 EKMSKNNLTENC
-908 YKVYNTLEPD
+908 YKVYNILEPD

-978 IPAEGIDFEVAD
+978 LPAEGIDFQVAD

-1017 EIKDD
+1017 EIEDD

-1206 EEPLEGEEPAQEEPA
+1206 EEPLEGEEPAQEESEEPT

>member
-113 HKDEL
+113 NKYEL

-141 EQGIDNED
+141 EQGIDDED
-149 VFECLIK
+149 EEDDMDESIIDKDGDWNLIQTSSTPVQLALELNLGDSK
-156 YADEQGVNVSDLEEY
+156 LQIFLKDNKFVVSLNDAIEASFTLDNIDGLLDFIKNNYPVILEKDTLEE
-171 DPEEIANWISKEMG
+171 
-185 QNISVEEVEQLI
+185 LI
-197 ADEVYDMEQLR
+197 DSQ
-208 NEVHESALK
+208 
-217 EHYNEDVFEA
+217 
-227 VLEYATEQGKQVVEL
+227 EL
-242 EDEDAEIIAKYVSD
+242 EDE
-256 KIGLNV
+256 
-262 YPEEIIEL
+262 
-270 LDMERS
+270 
-276 DIEDLENDMDESVL
+276 L
-290 KESQGEYKLVIITGR
+290 K
-305 GRGDDGKL
+305 
-313 TKESFQADND
+313 
-323 LAALL
+323 
-328 YVFENYDLQNAGM
+328 
-341 FNGDYEDD
+341 
-349 DLEEDDIE
+349 
-357 LKNNILNCVKENK
+357 
-370 IEEGVKLLT
+370 
-379 DLYFDNFDISDY
+379 
-391 YDDIIS
+391 
-397 LTAPDGHV
+397 
-405 VIEDDID
+405 
-412 IEDWFG
+412 
-418 DDYEDDIDWEDE
+418 DE
-430 EDEDD
+430 EEFE
-435 MDESILTK
+435 ESILTK

-455 KQYENKMDEAFE
+455 KQYENKMHEAFE
-467 NVKNPQGNVYKA
+467 NVKNPQGNVYKV

-549 ESLKESLEEEYGV
+549 ESLEDYNDPQGQITLKDAKKQFEKLVEEAHDIYFQGYKFIDITLLEVHCPAFSNINWEDIPELIRSWGYVVLEEP
-562 EYRNMHDGIHYLLVT
+562 NMDQPAIALG
-577 DSKEKAEQILAYL
+577 KEFTEDDVRQMIKDFNE
-590 KELENPDT
+590 EN
-598 TVYDDNEIMD
+598 
-608 NSIFTWD
+608 
-615 EINKLATDGFEVDYK
+615 GFD
-630 ETEASNGIYNG
+630 
-641 IQIINYDEIK
+641 
-651 PDIYESLKEDKEEDL
+651 ESLKEDKEEDL

-732 WLLETSVDEKW
+732 WLLETSIDEKW

-978 IPAEGIDFEVAD
+978 LPAEGIDFEVAD

-1017 EIKDD
+1017 EIEDD

-1206 EEPLEGEEPAQEEPA
+1206 EEPLEGEEPAQEEPEEPT

>member
-113 HKDEL
+113 NKYEL

-141 EQGIDNED
+141 EQGIDDED
-149 VFECLIK
+149 EEDDMDESIIDKDGDWNLIQTSSTPVQLALELNLGDSK
-156 YADEQGVNVSDLEEY
+156 LQIFLKDNKFVVSLNDAIEASFTLDNIDGLLDFIKNNYPVILEKDTLEE
-171 DPEEIANWISKEMG
+171 
-185 QNISVEEVEQLI
+185 LI
-197 ADEVYDMEQLR
+197 DSQ
-208 NEVHESALK
+208 
-217 EHYNEDVFEA
+217 
-227 VLEYATEQGKQVVEL
+227 EL
-242 EDEDAEIIAKYVSD
+242 EDE
-256 KIGLNV
+256 
-262 YPEEIIEL
+262 
-270 LDMERS
+270 
-276 DIEDLENDMDESVL
+276 L
-290 KESQGEYKLVIITGR
+290 K
-305 GRGDDGKL
+305 
-313 TKESFQADND
+313 
-323 LAALL
+323 
-328 YVFENYDLQNAGM
+328 
-341 FNGDYEDD
+341 
-349 DLEEDDIE
+349 
-357 LKNNILNCVKENK
+357 
-370 IEEGVKLLT
+370 
-379 DLYFDNFDISDY
+379 
-391 YDDIIS
+391 
-397 LTAPDGHV
+397 
-405 VIEDDID
+405 
-412 IEDWFG
+412 
-418 DDYEDDIDWEDE
+418 DE
-430 EDEDD
+430 EEFE
-435 MDESILTK
+435 ESILTK

-455 KQYENKMDEAFE
+455 KQYENKMHEAFE

-549 ESLKESLEEEYGV
+549 ESLEDYNDPQGQITLKDAKKQFEKLVEEAHDIYFQGYKFIDITLLEVHCPAFSNINWEDIPELIRSWGYVVLEEP
-562 EYRNMHDGIHYLLVT
+562 NMDQPAIALG
-577 DSKEKAEQILAYL
+577 KEFTEDDVRQMIKDFNE
-590 KELENPDT
+590 EN
-598 TVYDDNEIMD
+598 
-608 NSIFTWD
+608 
-615 EINKLATDGFEVDYK
+615 GFD
-630 ETEASNGIYNG
+630 
-641 IQIINYDEIK
+641 
-651 PDIYESLKEDKEEDL
+651 ESLKEDKEEDL

-732 WLLETSVDEKW
+732 WLLETSIDEKW

-818 SDKQAGNDKQE
+818 TDKQAGNDKQE

-978 IPAEGIDFEVAD
+978 LPAEGIDFEVAD

-1017 EIKDD
+1017 EIEDD

-1206 EEPLEGEEPAQEEPA
+1206 EEPLEGEEPAQEEPEEPT

>member
-113 HKDEL
+113 NKYEL

-141 EQGIDNED
+141 EQGIDDED
-149 VFECLIK
+149 EEDDMDESIIDKDGDWNLIQTSSTPVQLALELNLGDSK
-156 YADEQGVNVSDLEEY
+156 LQIFLKDNKFVVSLNDAIEASFTLDNIDGLLDFIKNNYPVILEKDTLEE
-171 DPEEIANWISKEMG
+171 
-185 QNISVEEVEQLI
+185 LI
-197 ADEVYDMEQLR
+197 DSQ
-208 NEVHESALK
+208 
-217 EHYNEDVFEA
+217 
-227 VLEYATEQGKQVVEL
+227 EL
-242 EDEDAEIIAKYVSD
+242 EDE
-256 KIGLNV
+256 
-262 YPEEIIEL
+262 
-270 LDMERS
+270 
-276 DIEDLENDMDESVL
+276 L
-290 KESQGEYKLVIITGR
+290 K
-305 GRGDDGKL
+305 
-313 TKESFQADND
+313 
-323 LAALL
+323 
-328 YVFENYDLQNAGM
+328 
-341 FNGDYEDD
+341 
-349 DLEEDDIE
+349 
-357 LKNNILNCVKENK
+357 
-370 IEEGVKLLT
+370 
-379 DLYFDNFDISDY
+379 
-391 YDDIIS
+391 
-397 LTAPDGHV
+397 
-405 VIEDDID
+405 
-412 IEDWFG
+412 
-418 DDYEDDIDWEDE
+418 DE
-430 EDEDD
+430 EEFE
-435 MDESILTK
+435 ESILTK

-455 KQYENKMDEAFE
+455 KQYENKMHEAFE

-549 ESLKESLEEEYGV
+549 ESLEDYNDPQGQITLKDAKKQFEKLVEEAHDIYFQGYKFIDITLLEVHCPAFSNINWEDIPELIRSWGYVVLEEP
-562 EYRNMHDGIHYLLVT
+562 NMDQPAIALG
-577 DSKEKAEQILAYL
+577 KEFTEDDVRQMIKDFNE
-590 KELENPDT
+590 EN
-598 TVYDDNEIMD
+598 
-608 NSIFTWD
+608 
-615 EINKLATDGFEVDYK
+615 GFD
-630 ETEASNGIYNG
+630 
-641 IQIINYDEIK
+641 
-651 PDIYESLKEDKEEDL
+651 ESLKEDKEEDL

-732 WLLETSVDEKW
+732 WLLETSIDEKW

-978 IPAEGIDFEVAD
+978 LPAEGIDFEVAD

-1017 EIKDD
+1017 EIEDD

-1206 EEPLEGEEPAQEEPA
+1206 EEPLEGEEPAQEEPEEPT

>member
-208 NEVHESALK
+208 NEVHES
-217 EHYNEDVFEA
+217 
-227 VLEYATEQGKQVVEL
+227 
-242 EDEDAEIIAKYVSD
+242 
-256 KIGLNV
+256 
-262 YPEEIIEL
+262 
-270 LDMERS
+270 
-276 DIEDLENDMDESVL
+276 VL
-290 KESQGEYKLVIITGR
+290 KESQDEYKLVIITGR

-328 YVFENYDLQNAGM
+328 HVFENYDLQNAGM

-430 EDEDD
+430 DDEDD

-443 LSKKGFIRESLS
+443 LSKKGFIRESLLN
-455 KQYENKMDEAFE
+455 QYENKMDEAFE

-549 ESLKESLEEEYGV
+549 ESLKESLDEEYGV

-837 NKKQKIEDSMD
+837 NKKQKIEDSMH

-978 IPAEGIDFEVAD
+978 IPAEGIDFQVAD

-1017 EIKDD
+1017 EIEDEIEDD

-1039 AEEEPTEEDPD
+1039 AEEEPTEEEPTEEDPD

-1206 EEPLEGEEPAQEEPA
+1206 EEPLEGEEPAQEEPEEPA

-1300 VVDPRIEEKE
+1300 VVDPRTEEKE

-1407 ATFKDL
+1407 AAFKDL

>member
-22 IQATLFNEGENILVK
+22 IQATLFNEGENVLVK

-63 DRPTTQVMES
+63 DRPNTQVIES
-73 EDIDDIEQFPYCV
+73 KEDDFDEELHRALESYADGLGCNIGEIEDKDAAYDYVCDYL
-86 EITDE
+86 ETDVDYKE
-91 VGELTYQAD
+91 MAD
-100 YDNEKAARADFND
+100 YIDQCAKEIQDF
-113 HKDEL
+113 
-118 LPNHKIELLHLVDS
+118 
-132 EGFEVLDSF
+132 LD
-141 EQGIDNED
+141 
-149 VFECLIK
+149 
-156 YADEQGVNVSDLEEY
+156 
-171 DPEEIANWISKEMG
+171 
-185 QNISVEEVEQLI
+185 
-197 ADEVYDMEQLR
+197 
-208 NEVHESALK
+208 
-217 EHYNEDVFEA
+217 
-227 VLEYATEQGKQVVEL
+227 EL
-242 EDEDAEIIAKYVSD
+242 EDEE
-256 KIGLNV
+256 
-262 YPEEIIEL
+262 
-270 LDMERS
+270 
-276 DIEDLENDMDESVL
+276 DMDESVL

-328 YVFENYDLQNAGM
+328 HVFENYDLQNAGM

-418 DDYEDDIDWEDE
+418 DDYEDDDIDWEDE

-467 NVKNPQGNVYKA
+467 NVKNPQGNVFKA

-861 GPFKDQDAKEEY
+861 GPFKDQNAKEEY

-1017 EIKDD
+1017 EIEDD

-1050 VEPTEIDNPKDALN
+1050 AESSEIDNPKDALN

-1206 EEPLEGEEPAQEEPA
+1206 EEPLEGEEPAQEEPEEPT

-1288 ADLINKTSLRES
+1288 ADLVNKTSLRES

-1360 QELKDTITLAS
+1360 QELKDTITLAA

-1407 ATFKDL
+1407 AAFKDL

>member
-63 DRPTTQVMES
+63 DRPNTQVIES
-73 EDIDDIEQFPYCV
+73 KEDDFDEDLHRALESYADGLGCNIGEIEDKDAAYDYVCDYL
-86 EITDE
+86 ETDVDYKE
-91 VGELTYQAD
+91 MAD
-100 YDNEKAARADFND
+100 YIDQCAKEIQDFL
-113 HKDEL
+113 DEL
-118 LPNHKIELLHLVDS
+118 
-132 EGFEVLDSF
+132 
-141 EQGIDNED
+141 
-149 VFECLIK
+149 
-156 YADEQGVNVSDLEEY
+156 EE
-171 DPEEIANWISKEMG
+171 EE
-185 QNISVEEVEQLI
+185 
-197 ADEVYDMEQLR
+197 
-208 NEVHESALK
+208 
-217 EHYNEDVFEA
+217 
-227 VLEYATEQGKQVVEL
+227 
-242 EDEDAEIIAKYVSD
+242 
-256 KIGLNV
+256 
-262 YPEEIIEL
+262 
-270 LDMERS
+270 
-276 DIEDLENDMDESVL
+276 DMDESVL

-418 DDYEDDIDWEDE
+418 DDYEDDDLDWEDE
-430 EDEDD
+430 DDEED

-455 KQYENKMDEAFE
+455 KQYENKMGEAFE

-549 ESLKESLEEEYGV
+549 ESLEDYNDPQGQITLKDAKKQFEKLVEEAHDIYFQGYKFIDITLLEVHCPAFSNINWEDIPELIRSWGYVVLEEP
-562 EYRNMHDGIHYLLVT
+562 NMDQPAIALG
-577 DSKEKAEQILAYL
+577 KEFTEDDVRQMIKDFNE
-590 KELENPDT
+590 EN
-598 TVYDDNEIMD
+598 
-608 NSIFTWD
+608 
-615 EINKLATDGFEVDYK
+615 GFD
-630 ETEASNGIYNG
+630 
-641 IQIINYDEIK
+641 
-651 PDIYESLKEDKEEDL
+651 ESLKEDKEEDL

-978 IPAEGIDFEVAD
+978 LPAEGIDFEVAD

-1017 EIKDD
+1017 EIEDD

-1206 EEPLEGEEPAQEEPA
+1206 EEPLEGEEPAQEEAEEPA

-1360 QELKDTITLAS
+1360 QELKDTITLAA

-1407 ATFKDL
+1407 AAFKDL

>member
-1 MKLKDINE
+1 
-9 IKEDGLVVFMPSG
+9 
-22 IQATLFNEGENILVK
+22 
-37 YYNLTEDKYTHEDFY
+37 
-52 KLINEGIFIFN
+52 
-63 DRPTTQVMES
+63 
-73 EDIDDIEQFPYCV
+73 
-86 EITDE
+86 
-91 VGELTYQAD
+91 
-100 YDNEKAARADFND
+100 
-113 HKDEL
+113 
-118 LPNHKIELLHLVDS
+118 
-132 EGFEVLDSF
+132 
-141 EQGIDNED
+141 
-149 VFECLIK
+149 
-156 YADEQGVNVSDLEEY
+156 
-171 DPEEIANWISKEMG
+171 
-185 QNISVEEVEQLI
+185 
-197 ADEVYDMEQLR
+197 
-208 NEVHESALK
+208 
-217 EHYNEDVFEA
+217 
-227 VLEYATEQGKQVVEL
+227 
-242 EDEDAEIIAKYVSD
+242 
-256 KIGLNV
+256 
-262 YPEEIIEL
+262 
-270 LDMERS
+270 
-276 DIEDLENDMDESVL
+276 
-290 KESQGEYKLVIITGR
+290 
-305 GRGDDGKL
+305 
-313 TKESFQADND
+313 
-323 LAALL
+323 
-328 YVFENYDLQNAGM
+328 
-341 FNGDYEDD
+341 
-349 DLEEDDIE
+349 
-357 LKNNILNCVKENK
+357 
-370 IEEGVKLLT
+370 
-379 DLYFDNFDISDY
+379 
-391 YDDIIS
+391 
-397 LTAPDGHV
+397 
-405 VIEDDID
+405 
-412 IEDWFG
+412 
-418 DDYEDDIDWEDE
+418 
-430 EDEDD
+430 
-435 MDESILTK
+435 
-443 LSKKGFIRESLS
+443 
-455 KQYENKMDEAFE
+455 
-467 NVKNPQGNVYKA
+467 
-479 MQGREKH
+479 
-486 YLTPEFK
+486 
-493 LEMLQNLDKIQKQF
+493 
-507 PDMHIRQQAQTFM
+507 
-520 NELTMQEYYD
+520 
-530 IKVIQKFIDNYVD
+530 
-543 IMNPKN
+543 
-549 ESLKESLEEEYGV
+549 
-562 EYRNMHDGIHYLLVT
+562 
-577 DSKEKAEQILAYL
+577 
-590 KELENPDT
+590 
-598 TVYDDNEIMD
+598 
-608 NSIFTWD
+608 
-615 EINKLATDGFEVDYK
+615 
-630 ETEASNGIYNG
+630 
-641 IQIINYDEIK
+641 
-651 PDIYESLKEDKEEDL
+651 
-666 NKLQRLQDKEAENV
+666 
-680 PNGSKEMYKL
+680 
-690 NKKYGKLRKKVHKHY
+690 
-705 AKNENVTTMAEDIR
+705 
-719 NGNKS
+719 
-724 GEDPEFGA
+724 
-732 WLLETSVDEKW
+732 
-743 EQLTKAMQMYLL
+743 
-755 DGIADYVQQGS
+755 
-766 LKEEDLILEID
+766 
-777 PEAGLTKEDVLS
+777 
-789 LDMFSDEEIDTTYKY
+789 
-804 HDLQLHAFISYEIK
+804 
-818 SDKQAGNDKQE
+818 
-829 SFKLKKKK
+829 
-837 NKKQKIEDSMD
+837 
-848 EAIYLKNKDGNEI
+848 
-861 GPFKDQDAKEEY
+861 
-873 IKEQKQNGYQGEFE
+873 
-887 EIIKENKKE
+887 
-896 EKMSKDNLTENC
+896 
-908 YKVYNTLEPD
+908 
-918 AQPACFNSWNEIDD
+918 
-932 YLNQTWGEYKVDM
+932 M

-978 IPAEGIDFEVAD
+978 LPAEGIDFEVAD

-1017 EIKDD
+1017 EIEDD

-1050 VEPTEIDNPKDALN
+1050 VEPNEIDNPKDALN

-1206 EEPLEGEEPAQEEPA
+1206 EEPLEGEEPAQEEPEEPA

-1407 ATFKDL
+1407 AAFKDL

>member
-63 DRPTTQVMES
+63 DRPNSQVIES
-73 EDIDDIEQFPYCV
+73 KEDDFDEDLHRALESYADGLGCNIGEIEDKDAAYDYVCDYL
-86 EITDE
+86 ETDVDYKE
-91 VGELTYQAD
+91 MAD
-100 YDNEKAARADFND
+100 YIDQCAKEIQNFL
-113 HKDEL
+113 DEL
-118 LPNHKIELLHLVDS
+118 
-132 EGFEVLDSF
+132 
-141 EQGIDNED
+141 
-149 VFECLIK
+149 
-156 YADEQGVNVSDLEEY
+156 EE
-171 DPEEIANWISKEMG
+171 EE
-185 QNISVEEVEQLI
+185 
-197 ADEVYDMEQLR
+197 
-208 NEVHESALK
+208 
-217 EHYNEDVFEA
+217 
-227 VLEYATEQGKQVVEL
+227 
-242 EDEDAEIIAKYVSD
+242 
-256 KIGLNV
+256 
-262 YPEEIIEL
+262 
-270 LDMERS
+270 
-276 DIEDLENDMDESVL
+276 DMDESVL

-305 GRGDDGKL
+305 DRGDDGKL

-397 LTAPDGHV
+397 LTAPDGHI

-418 DDYEDDIDWEDE
+418 DDYEDDIDWEDD

-443 LSKKGFIRESLS
+443 LSKKGFIRESLLN
-455 KQYENKMDEAFE
+455 QYENKMDEAFE

-549 ESLKESLEEEYGV
+549 ESLEDYNDPQGQITLKDAKKQFEKLVEEAHDIYFQGYKFTDITLLEVHCPAFSNINWEDIPELIRSWGYVVLEEP
-562 EYRNMHDGIHYLLVT
+562 NMDQPAIALG
-577 DSKEKAEQILAYL
+577 KEFTEDDVRQMIKDFN
-590 KELENPDT
+590 KEN
-598 TVYDDNEIMD
+598 
-608 NSIFTWD
+608 
-615 EINKLATDGFEVDYK
+615 GFD
-630 ETEASNGIYNG
+630 
-641 IQIINYDEIK
+641 
-651 PDIYESLKEDKEEDL
+651 ESLKEDKEEDL

-861 GPFKDQDAKEEY
+861 GPFKDQNAKEEY

-978 IPAEGIDFEVAD
+978 LPAEGIDFEVAD

-1017 EIKDD
+1017 EIEDD

-1206 EEPLEGEEPAQEEPA
+1206 EEPLEGEEPAQEETEEPA
-1221 EDEENMEENYDEEA
+1221 EDEENMEESYDEEA

-1288 ADLINKTSLRES
+1288 ADLVNKTSLRES

-1407 ATFKDL
+1407 AAFKDL

>member
-113 HKDEL
+113 NKYEL

-141 EQGIDNED
+141 EQGIDDED
-149 VFECLIK
+149 EEDDMDESIIDKDGDWNLIQTSSTPVQLALELNLGDSK
-156 YADEQGVNVSDLEEY
+156 LQIFLKDNKFVVSLNDAIEASFTLDNIDGLLDFIKNNYPVILEKDTLEE
-171 DPEEIANWISKEMG
+171 
-185 QNISVEEVEQLI
+185 LI
-197 ADEVYDMEQLR
+197 DSQ
-208 NEVHESALK
+208 
-217 EHYNEDVFEA
+217 
-227 VLEYATEQGKQVVEL
+227 EL
-242 EDEDAEIIAKYVSD
+242 EDE
-256 KIGLNV
+256 
-262 YPEEIIEL
+262 
-270 LDMERS
+270 
-276 DIEDLENDMDESVL
+276 L
-290 KESQGEYKLVIITGR
+290 K
-305 GRGDDGKL
+305 
-313 TKESFQADND
+313 
-323 LAALL
+323 
-328 YVFENYDLQNAGM
+328 
-341 FNGDYEDD
+341 
-349 DLEEDDIE
+349 
-357 LKNNILNCVKENK
+357 
-370 IEEGVKLLT
+370 
-379 DLYFDNFDISDY
+379 
-391 YDDIIS
+391 
-397 LTAPDGHV
+397 
-405 VIEDDID
+405 
-412 IEDWFG
+412 
-418 DDYEDDIDWEDE
+418 DE
-430 EDEDD
+430 EEFE
-435 MDESILTK
+435 ESILTK

-455 KQYENKMDEAFE
+455 KQYENKMHEAFE

-549 ESLKESLEEEYGV
+549 ESLEDYNDPQGQITLKDAKKQFEKLVEEAHDIYFQGYKFIDITLLEVHCPAFSNINWEDIPELIRSWGYVVLEEP
-562 EYRNMHDGIHYLLVT
+562 NMDQPAIALG
-577 DSKEKAEQILAYL
+577 KEFTEDDVRQMIKDFNE
-590 KELENPDT
+590 EN
-598 TVYDDNEIMD
+598 
-608 NSIFTWD
+608 
-615 EINKLATDGFEVDYK
+615 GFD
-630 ETEASNGIYNG
+630 
-641 IQIINYDEIK
+641 
-651 PDIYESLKEDKEEDL
+651 ESLKEDKEEDL

-732 WLLETSVDEKW
+732 WLLETSIDEKW

-978 IPAEGIDFEVAD
+978 LPAEGIDFEVAD
-990 ECPDCEPELTEPAE
+990 ECPDCDPELTEPAE

-1017 EIKDD
+1017 EIEDD

-1074 NIEDYIKTLLSDE
+1074 NIQDYIKTLLSDE

-1206 EEPLEGEEPAQEEPA
+1206 EEPLEGEEPAQEEPEEPT

>member
-73 EDIDDIEQFPYCV
+73 EDIDDIEQFPYRV

-113 HKDEL
+113 NKYEL

-141 EQGIDNED
+141 EQGIDDED
-149 VFECLIK
+149 EEDDMDESIIDKDGDWNLIQTSSTPVQLALELNLGDSK
-156 YADEQGVNVSDLEEY
+156 LQIFLKDNKFVVSLNDAIEASFTLDNIDGLLDFIKNNYPVILEKDTLEE
-171 DPEEIANWISKEMG
+171 
-185 QNISVEEVEQLI
+185 LI
-197 ADEVYDMEQLR
+197 DSQ
-208 NEVHESALK
+208 
-217 EHYNEDVFEA
+217 
-227 VLEYATEQGKQVVEL
+227 EL
-242 EDEDAEIIAKYVSD
+242 EDE
-256 KIGLNV
+256 
-262 YPEEIIEL
+262 
-270 LDMERS
+270 
-276 DIEDLENDMDESVL
+276 L
-290 KESQGEYKLVIITGR
+290 K
-305 GRGDDGKL
+305 
-313 TKESFQADND
+313 
-323 LAALL
+323 
-328 YVFENYDLQNAGM
+328 
-341 FNGDYEDD
+341 
-349 DLEEDDIE
+349 
-357 LKNNILNCVKENK
+357 
-370 IEEGVKLLT
+370 
-379 DLYFDNFDISDY
+379 
-391 YDDIIS
+391 
-397 LTAPDGHV
+397 
-405 VIEDDID
+405 
-412 IEDWFG
+412 
-418 DDYEDDIDWEDE
+418 DE
-430 EDEDD
+430 EEFE
-435 MDESILTK
+435 ESILTK

-455 KQYENKMDEAFE
+455 KQYENKMHEAFE

-549 ESLKESLEEEYGV
+549 ESLEDYNDPQGQITLKDAKKQFEKLVEEAHDIYFQGYKFIDITLLEVHCPAFSNINWEDIPELIRSWGYVVLEEP
-562 EYRNMHDGIHYLLVT
+562 NMDQPAIALG
-577 DSKEKAEQILAYL
+577 KEFTEDDVRQMIKDFNE
-590 KELENPDT
+590 EN
-598 TVYDDNEIMD
+598 
-608 NSIFTWD
+608 
-615 EINKLATDGFEVDYK
+615 GFD
-630 ETEASNGIYNG
+630 
-641 IQIINYDEIK
+641 
-651 PDIYESLKEDKEEDL
+651 ESLKEDKEEDL

-732 WLLETSVDEKW
+732 WLLETSIDEKW

-978 IPAEGIDFEVAD
+978 LPAEGIDFEVAD

-1017 EIKDD
+1017 EIEDD

-1206 EEPLEGEEPAQEEPA
+1206 EEPLEGEEPAQEEPEEPT

>member
-113 HKDEL
+113 HKYEL

-141 EQGIDNED
+141 EQGID
-149 VFECLIK
+149 
-156 YADEQGVNVSDLEEY
+156 
-171 DPEEIANWISKEMG
+171 
-185 QNISVEEVEQLI
+185 
-197 ADEVYDMEQLR
+197 
-208 NEVHESALK
+208 
-217 EHYNEDVFEA
+217 
-227 VLEYATEQGKQVVEL
+227 
-242 EDEDAEIIAKYVSD
+242 DEDD
-256 KIGLNV
+256 
-262 YPEEIIEL
+262 EE
-270 LDMERS
+270 
-276 DIEDLENDMDESVL
+276 DMDESVL

-328 YVFENYDLQNAGM
+328 HVFENYDLQNAGM

-370 IEEGVKLLT
+370 IEDGVKLLT

-549 ESLKESLEEEYGV
+549 ESLKESLDEEYGV

-978 IPAEGIDFEVAD
+978 IPAEGIDFQVAD
-990 ECPDCEPELTEPAE
+990 ECPDCETELTEPAE

-1017 EIKDD
+1017 EIEDEIEDD

-1039 AEEEPTEEDPD
+1039 AEEEPTEEEPAEEDPD
-1050 VEPTEIDNPKDALN
+1050 VEPNEINNPKDALN

-1206 EEPLEGEEPAQEEPA
+1206 EEPLEGEEPAQEEPEEPT

-1407 ATFKDL
+1407 AAFKDL